1 MTGLQI
7 SMLIFV
13 FAMMLTA
20 FFLAVVVASKVTE
33 EQRLVT
39 RRIDAVIERQKIEE
53 QKKRERKKNKNKKNK
68 EQQGFMVRQSM
79 IQKIGDAIFDE
90 LMAADILMKPEEFAI
105 IWILLGIVPALFAI
119 MFSQNPMLPFV
130 FVAVGIALPIFVV
143 KHKQAKRVKEFENQ
157 LSDALLICC
166 NCLRSG
172 LTFAQAMENIAEEMD
187 APIGTEFKRAVN
199 EMNYGSSL
207 EEALNSLVDRID
219 SADLI
224 LTVAAV
230 NVQRQ
235 TGGNLSQILEV
246 ISETIRDRIKIKG
259 EIKTLT
265 SQGRASGMII
275 GVLPVGIAMILMVIN
290 PEYMMVFI
298 ETDIGNI
305 LLAVCVGLEALGFF
319 LINKI
324 VNIKY

>member
-7 SMLIFV
+7 SMLAFV
-13 FAMMLTA
+13 FAIMLVA
-20 FFLAVVVASKVTE
+20 FFLGVVITSKVTE
-33 EQRLVT
+33 EHRLVS
-39 RRIDAVIERQKIEE
+39 RRIDAVIEKKKLEE
-53 QKKRERKKNKNKKNK
+53 KRKRERRKKKQKGK
-68 EQQGFMVRQSM
+68 EQQGFVAQQSVL
-79 IQKIGDAIFDE
+79 QKIGDAIFEE

-105 IWILLGIVPALFAI
+105 VWIVLAAVPAFLAILLSSNRF
-119 MFSQNPMLPFV
+119 LPFV
-130 FVAVGIALPIFVV
+130 LSIVGIALPMIYV
-143 KHKQAKRVKEFENQ
+143 KNKQAKRVKAFENQ
-157 LSDALLICC
+157 LSDALLISC

-207 EEALNSLVDRID
+207 EEVLNGMCERIN
-219 SADLI
+219 SSDLL

-235 TGGNLSQILEV
+235 TGGNLSKILEV

-265 SQGRASGMII
+265 SQGRTSGLII
-275 GVLPVGIAMILMVIN
+275 GGLPVAIGMILMVIS
-290 PEYMMVFI
+290 PDYITTFI
-298 ETDIGNI
+298 DTEEGNI
-305 LLAVCVGLEALGFF
+305 MLIICAALEAIGFF
-319 LINKI
+319 FINKT
-324 VNIKY
+324 VTIKY

>member
-7 SMLIFV
+7 SMLAFV
-13 FAMMLTA
+13 FAIMLVA
-20 FFLAVVVASKVTE
+20 FFLGVVITSKVTE
-33 EQRLVT
+33 EHRLVS
-39 RRIDAVIERQKIEE
+39 RRIDAVIEKQKLEE
-53 QKKRERKKNKNKKNK
+53 KRKRERRKKKQKGK
-68 EQQGFMVRQSM
+68 EQQGFVAQQSVL
-79 IQKIGDAIFDE
+79 QKIGDAIFEE

-105 IWILLGIVPALFAI
+105 IWIVLAAVPAFLAI
-119 MFSQNPMLPFV
+119 LLSSNRFLPFV
-130 FVAVGIALPIFVV
+130 LSIVGIALPIIYV
-143 KHKQAKRVKEFENQ
+143 KNKQAKRVKAFENQ
-157 LSDALLICC
+157 LSDALLISC

-207 EEALNSLVDRID
+207 EEVLNGMCERIN
-219 SADLI
+219 SSDLL

-235 TGGNLSQILEV
+235 TGGNLSKILEV

-265 SQGRASGMII
+265 SQGRTSGLII
-275 GVLPVGIAMILMVIN
+275 GGLPVAIGMILMVIS
-290 PEYMMVFI
+290 PDYITTFI
-298 ETDIGNI
+298 DTEEGNVMLI
-305 LLAVCVGLEALGFF
+305 ICAALEAIGFF
-319 LINKI
+319 FINKT
-324 VNIKY
+324 VTIKY